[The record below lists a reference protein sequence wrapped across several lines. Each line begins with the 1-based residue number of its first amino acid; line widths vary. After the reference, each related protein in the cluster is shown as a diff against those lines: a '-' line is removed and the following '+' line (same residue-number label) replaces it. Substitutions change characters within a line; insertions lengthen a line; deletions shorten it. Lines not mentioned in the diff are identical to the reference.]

1 MLLQQVRTHPLLR
14 RVDEP
19 LRTEVLSRAQRLDVS
34 KGETV
39 YDRHRFRRCLGI
51 VLQGRIQVC
60 KEHLLVSTLL
70 EGDVFGAAALFNG
83 RPDFP
88 TTMRALTPCQVL
100 LISQEDVRQ
109 MLWQCP
115 AFAEDYVTYLSQ
127 RIQFLSARL
136 DTVSAGSAERK
147 LAQYL
152 LEAGAGSDE
161 VAISA
166 TRLSALLGV
175 GRASL
180 YRAFEG
186 LEREGAILRHGKAIR
201 ILDRKKL
208 QI

>member
-1 MLLQQVRTHPLLR
+1 MVADQVKHHFLLR

-19 LRTEVLSRAQRLDVS
+19 LRTEILSRAQLLDVAR
-34 KGETV
+34 GETV

-51 VLQGRIQVC
+51 VLRGRIQVR
-60 KEHLLVSTLL
+60 KDNLLVSTLL
-70 EGDVFGAAALFNG
+70 EGAVFGAAALLNG
-83 RPDFP
+83 RPAFP
-88 TTMRALTPCQVL
+88 TTLPALAPCQVL
-100 LISQEDVRQ
+100 LIPQEDVRR
-109 MLWQCP
+109 MLCQCP

-136 DTVSAGSAERK
+136 DTVSAGSTERK

-152 LEAGAGSDE
+152 LEVCASADE
-161 VAISA
+161 VTISA
-166 TRLSALLGV
+166 TRLSALIGV

-186 LEREGAILRHGKAIR
+186 LEQEGAILREGKLIR